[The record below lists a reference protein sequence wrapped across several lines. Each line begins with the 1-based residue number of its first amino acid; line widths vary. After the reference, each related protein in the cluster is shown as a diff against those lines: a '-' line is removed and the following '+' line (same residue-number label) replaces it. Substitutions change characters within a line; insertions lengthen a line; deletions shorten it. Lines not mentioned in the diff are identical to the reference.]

1 MSLGFTE
8 KTLRQFVAE
17 ISDQHYALTETVI
30 AASAAQA
37 AALGEACMQISL
49 DNQVDKLD
57 WQDITARIEQ
67 MSHIKDTLLEWCN
80 QEIAPVTTP
89 PLSSEA
95 GNILPDNQ
103 QVLCDY
109 SAEIGRFSVEAA
121 LLLQDFRP
129 FVFNP
134 LRDDLE
140 MTINLLTGVAQAALL
155 LLDSKLQRQ
164 SDRTIL
170 EEYGPL
176 RDEIR
181 DQIGRLELI
190 KHLGIGQA

>member
-8 KTLRQFVAE
+8 KTLRQFVTE
-17 ISDQHYALTETVI
+17 ISDQYYALTETVI

-80 QEIAPVTTP
+80 QEIAPVSMP
-89 PLSSEA
+89 PLATE
-95 GNILPDNQ
+95 GDTLQDHQ

-109 SAEIGRFSVEAA
+109 SAEIGRYSVEAA

-129 FVFNP
+129 FVFDP
-134 LRDDLE
+134 LQDDLE
-140 MTINLLTGVAQAALL
+140 MTINLLAGVAQAALL

-164 SDRTIL
+164 PDKVML
-170 EEYGPL
+170 EEYSPL
-176 RDEIR
+176 RDEIQ
-181 DQIGRLELI
+181 DQIGRLKLI
-190 KHLGIGQA
+190 NHLGNKRP